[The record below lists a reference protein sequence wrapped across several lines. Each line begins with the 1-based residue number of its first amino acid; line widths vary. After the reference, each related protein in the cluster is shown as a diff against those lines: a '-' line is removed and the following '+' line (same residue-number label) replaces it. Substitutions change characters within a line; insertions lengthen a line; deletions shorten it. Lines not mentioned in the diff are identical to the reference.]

1 MMYSDTHCHF
11 DKMNERDVDFAEL
24 IRALA
29 EGNFRFVMDIGTMP
43 GDLGKRLEI
52 IRSGCEAAA
61 ASGGGEAA
69 PAFAPDSS
77 GLPSF
82 LHLSCALWPSPQAIA
97 ARTER
102 LKLLEKDI
110 EALISLARERAAS
123 GKADGEEPR
132 PAIAALGEC
141 GIDRYWNGAAAVER
155 IAQKK
160 AEQGAGDVQLDDS
173 TGTPDTAGEEELFAA
188 QITLAQKYGLPFI
201 VHSRDAF
208 DVSYSV
214 IKSCGYFRGVI
225 HCFSY
230 GIKEAE
236 KFLDLGFYLS
246 FPGNITFSK
255 KAEARE
261 RTARLLRYVPRD
273 RFLLETDAPY
283 LTPVPER
290 GTVNTPLKVRHVY
303 KAAAAFIGA
312 GEEAIADLV
321 YANALEAF
329 SLQTQG

>member
-1 MMYSDTHCHF
+1 MYCDTHCHF
-11 DKMNERDVDFAEL
+11 DKMSERDVDFAEL

-43 GDLGKRLEI
+43 GDLGKRLDI
-52 IRSGCEAAA
+52 IRAGAEAAA
-61 ASGGGEAA
+61 S
-69 PAFAPDSS
+69 AFAPDSA

-82 LHLSCALWPSPQAIA
+82 LHLSCALWPHPQAIA
-97 ARTER
+97 ARNEC

-110 EALISLARERAAS
+110 EALINLAKERAA
-123 GKADGEEPR
+123 ARNAEGEAAP

-141 GIDRYWNGAAAVER
+141 GIDRYWNGAAAAER
-155 IAQKK
+155 IAQKR
-160 AEQGAGDVQLDDS
+160 AEQGGGDVALDDS
-173 TGTPDTAGEEELFAA
+173 TGTPDAAGEEELFAA
-188 QITLAQKYGLPFI
+188 QIALAQRHGLPFI

-208 DVSYSV
+208 DVTHSV

-246 FPGNITFSK
+246 FPGTITFSK
-255 KAEARE
+255 KADVRE
-261 RTARLLRYVPRD
+261 RTAKLLRYVPRD

-283 LTPVPER
+283 LAPVPER

-303 KAAAAFIGA
+303 KAAAEFTGA
-312 GEEAIADLV
+312 SEEALCGLV
-321 YANALEAF
+321 YANAIEAF
-329 SLQTQG
+329 SLQGQG

>member
-1 MMYSDTHCHF
+1 MYSDTHCHF
-11 DKMNERDVDFAEL
+11 DKMSERNVDFAEL
-24 IRALA
+24 IRSLA
-29 EGNFRFVMDIGTMP
+29 EASFRFVMDIGTMP
-43 GDLGKRLEI
+43 CDLEKRLAI
-52 IRSGCEAAA
+52 IRAGAEAAA
-61 ASGGGEAA
+61 ARNGGQAA
-69 PAFAPDSS
+69 PAFTPDSS

-82 LHLSCALWPSPQAIA
+82 LHLSCALWPHPQAIA
-97 ARTER
+97 ARTEC
-102 LKLLEKDI
+102 LKMLEKDI
-110 EALISLARERAAS
+110 AAMIALARERAAAA
-123 GKADGEEPR
+123 KNEEGVPR
-132 PAIAALGEC
+132 PVIAALGEC

-160 AEQGAGDVQLDDS
+160 AEQGGGDVALDDS

-188 QITLAQKYGLPFI
+188 QIALAQKHGLPFI

-208 DVSYSV
+208 DVTHSV
-214 IKSCGYFRGVI
+214 IKSCGYFRGAI

-230 GIKEAE
+230 GIREAE

-255 KAEARE
+255 KADVRE

-283 LTPVPER
+283 LAPVPER

-303 KAAAAFIGA
+303 KAAAEFTGA
-312 GEEAIADLV
+312 SEEVLCGLV

-329 SLQTQG
+329 SLQGQG

>member
-1 MMYSDTHCHF
+1 MYSDTHCHF
-11 DKMNERDVDFAEL
+11 DRMNERGVDFASL
-24 IRALA
+24 ILGLA
-29 EGNFRFVMDIGTMP
+29 KANFRFVMDIGTRP
-43 GDLGKRLEI
+43 GDLGKRLKI
-52 IRSGCEAAA
+52 IRAGAEAAA
-61 ASGGGEAA
+61 AQNGGQAA
-69 PAFAPDSS
+69 GAFAPDSA
-77 GLPSF
+77 GLPPF
-82 LHLSCALWPSPQAIA
+82 LHLSCALWPDPKTIA
-97 ARTER
+97 ARGEC

-110 EALISLARERAAS
+110 AAAIALAKERAAA
-123 GKADGEEPR
+123 GNGEGGVAR
-132 PAIAALGEC
+132 PVIVALGEC
-141 GIDRYWNGAAAVER
+141 GIDRYWNGDAAVER

-160 AEQGAGDVQLDDS
+160 AEQGGGDVALDDS

-188 QITLAQKYGLPFI
+188 QIALAQKHGLPFI

-208 DVSYSV
+208 DVSFSI

-255 KAEARE
+255 KADVRE
-261 RTARLLRYVPRD
+261 RTAKLLSYVPRD

-290 GTVNTPLKVRHVY
+290 GTVNTPLKVEYVY
-303 KAAAAFIGA
+303 KAAAAFLGTS
-312 GEEAIADLV
+312 EEALCNLV

-329 SLQTQG
+329 SLQGQG